1 MAAGVALITSDRSAL
16 PEVVGSAAVLVN
28 PESEDAIAEAIRWV
42 LDDEELR
49 QQLIERGQARAR
61 ELAWDVTAQKVRQLY
76 WELV

>member
-49 QQLIERGQARAR
+49 
-61 ELAWDVTAQKVRQLY
+61 
-76 WELV
+76 